1 MSNKKF
7 YNSLSRRDFLKVSG
21 SLLGAAAGSAL
32 LSKAFL
38 QPDEVVQAA
47 WTASGRKAPLRSS
60 EAAVNQQVNGQEL
73 HFAATDGWI
82 TLPPDKTV
90 PPYHPDNMAPEPF
103 TTYIFGFRNVTGLNK
118 NQTFSQKMKA
128 QLTAPL
134 FWLEQET
141 DNILTVTNLGL
152 AIRPDLIDAH
162 TLHFHGFRNAIPIFD
177 GEPHSSVGIP
187 IARELTYFYR
197 PHDPGTYMYHCHFEE
212 TEHVHMGMV
221 GPCFVT
227 PIQNYEAPASWNGP
241 EPWIMALLAGG
252 TAEGAPR
259 GYVFNDEDG
268 STAYDREFI
277 MMVTEIW
284 TESHWCD
291 SHVQLPEWSD
301 YNPEFYLL
309 NGRVYPDTL
318 LPNGGGT
325 DFTPPNVGELIAP
338 DGYPELQYQ
347 PVSSLVNCNAGD
359 RVLFRIINLGFEEQ
373 AMRLAGIKMKVV
385 GKDATMLR
393 GRDGT
398 DLTYFSSSVNVGPGE
413 STDAIF
419 TAPPFDAS
427 KATPDGYNV
436 YLFYNRNYNRLS
448 NGGHSGY
455 GGAMTEIRVY
465 PENQLPA
472 QIGPNT

>member
-1 MSNKKF
+1 MRKPT
-7 YNSLSRRDFLKVSG
+7 YRNSLSRRDFLKMG
-21 SLLGAAAGSAL
+21 GGLLGAAAGAGL
-32 LSKAFL
+32 LGKAFL
-38 QPDEVVQAA
+38 QPDKVVQAA
-47 WTASGRKAPLRSS
+47 RVVGKGDNAPLSS
-60 EAAVNQQVNGQEL
+60 AEAAPLAQVDGKEL

-82 TLPPDKTV
+82 YLDPNATV
-90 PPYHPDNMAPEPF
+90 LPYHPDNMAPGEF
-103 TTYIFGFRNVTGLNK
+103 TTYIFGFRDVTGLN
-118 NQTFSQKMKA
+118 NTQVFNQKMKA

-141 DNILTVTNLGL
+141 DNLMRVTNLGL
-152 AIRPDLIDAH
+152 QIRPDLIDAH

-212 TEHVHMGMV
+212 TEHVHMGMI

-227 PIQNYEAPASWNGP
+227 PIQNYDGYGEDPTTVAQ
-241 EPWIMALLAGG
+241 LGG
-252 TAEGAPR
+252 NLDPTAPR
-259 GYVFNDEDG
+259 GYVFNDADG

-277 MMVTEIW
+277 MLVSEIW

-318 LPNGGGT
+318 KPNGGGR
-325 DFTPPNVGELIAP
+325 NNQGELIAP
-338 DGYPELQYQ
+338 PGFPELQYQ
-347 PVSSLVNCNAGD
+347 PVSSLVQCNEGD
-359 RVLFRIINLGFEEQ
+359 RVLFRMINLGFQEQ

-385 GKDATMLR
+385 GKDATQLR

-398 DLTYFSSSVNVGPGE
+398 DLTYLTSTVAIGPGE

-419 TAPPFDAS
+419 TAPAFDPT
-427 KATPDGYNV
+427 KVTNDPVYGDYNT
-436 YLFYNRNYNRLS
+436 YLFYNRNFQRLS
-448 NGGHSGY
+448 NGGHGGY
-455 GGAMTEIRVY
+455 GGAMTEIRVFSDSTVI
-465 PENQLPA
+465 PA
-472 QIGPNT
+472 QTAPNT

>member
-7 YNSLSRRDFLKVSG
+7 INSLSRRDFLKLSSG
-21 SLLGAAAGSAL
+21 LLGAAAGSAL

-47 WTASGRKAPLRSS
+47 WSARGNKAPLRSS
-60 EAAVNQQVNGQEL
+60 EAAVNQQVTGQNL
-73 HFAATDGWI
+73 HFAATDGWMY
-82 TLPPDKTV
+82 LPPDATV
-90 PPYHPDNMAPEPF
+90 PPYHPDNMAPDPF
-103 TTYIFGFRNVTGLNK
+103 TTYIFGFRNVTGLNN
-118 NQTFSQKMKA
+118 NQVFNQKEKA

-141 DNILTVTNLGL
+141 DNLLSVTNLGL
-152 AIRPDLIDAH
+152 AVRPDLIDAH

-212 TEHVHMGMV
+212 TEHVHMGMI

-227 PIQNYEAPASWNGP
+227 PIQNYEMPTQ
-241 EPWIMALLAGG
+241 LGG
-252 TAEGAPR
+252 STDPLAPR
-259 GYVFNDEDG
+259 GYVFNDGDG

-277 MMVTEIW
+277 MLVSEIW

-318 LPNGGGT
+318 LPNGGGR
-325 DFTPPNVGELIAP
+325 DNQGELIAP
-338 DGYPELQYQ
+338 DGYPQLQYQ

-359 RVLFRIINLGFEEQ
+359 QVLFRIINLGFEEQ

-398 DLTYFSSSVNVGPGE
+398 DLTYFSSSVAVGPGE

-436 YLFYNRNYNRLS
+436 YLFYNRNYQRMS
-448 NGGHSGY
+448 NGGHDGY
-455 GGAMTEIRVY
+455 GGAMTEIHVY
-465 PENQLPA
+465 PAGTLPA
-472 QIGPNT
+472 QDGPNT